1 MAESGN
7 SMLYSLLL
15 FVVTLSLQEMYRGKL
30 ASSELFTIIGG
41 FTSSLVFLFLLTVS
55 SLLSC
60 DDIHRLVCVCVCV
73 LFIFNFCWSV
83 DISMFFSS
91 SVIAMM
97 HGNLC
102 GLKFFVNGIN
112 CLFFNIGNCYLI
124 FLSLFGF
131 KPKVSSE
138 YVKLTFRWLCATTA
152 STCTRYRCLM
162 PMYNVVSSGQ
172 VISVIWNTKNNGRW
186 EKPLGN

>member
-30 ASSELFTIIGG
+30 ASSELFTILGG

-55 SLLSC
+55 SLLSS
-60 DDIHRLVCVCVCV
+60 DDIHRLVCVCV
-73 LFIFNFCWSV
+73 FIYFHFLLIHGHFYV
-83 DISMFFSS
+83 FFP

-102 GLKFFVNGIN
+102 GLKFFANGIN
-112 CLFFNIGNCYLI
+112 CLFFNIGNCDLI
-124 FLSLFGF
+124 FIF
-131 KPKVSSE
+131 V
-138 YVKLTFRWLCATTA
+138 WL
-152 STCTRYRCLM
+152 
-162 PMYNVVSSGQ
+162 
-172 VISVIWNTKNNGRW
+172 
-186 EKPLGN
+186 

>member
-1 MAESGN
+1 MVLCFCFNALKPMAESGN

-30 ASSELFTIIGG
+30 ASTELFTILGG

-55 SLLSC
+55 SFLSC
-60 DDIHRLVCVCVCV
+60 YDIVRLVCVCVFSFSGFAYPWTFLC
-73 LFIFNFCWSV
+73 
-83 DISMFFSS
+83 FFS

-112 CLFFNIGNCYLI
+112 CLFFNIGSCDLI
-124 FLSLFGF
+124 FIF
-131 KPKVSSE
+131 V
-138 YVKLTFRWLCATTA
+138 WL
-152 STCTRYRCLM
+152 
-162 PMYNVVSSGQ
+162 
-172 VISVIWNTKNNGRW
+172 
-186 EKPLGN
+186 